1 MIGSL
6 WNRKVELV
14 VLIASLAFNAG
25 VGVTAGV
32 RSYQERCDRGDR
44 PHRGRHSDMLA
55 GLNLPPEQLDRLR
68 AARRAMFGEVREM
81 HRTLR
86 EAHAALTELLLA
98 EQPDRQAV
106 ADQITVISA
115 LKEGEQRRMIEH
127 LLDIKADLDP
137 EQVEAFDEIL
147 ARRMARWQRPRG
159 ERGGRRGGHRFGPPG
174 DHEPSPPP
182 PPDADGAREG
192 R

>member
-6 WNRKVELV
+6 WSRKVGLV
-14 VLIASLAFNAG
+14 VLISSLAFNAG

-32 RSYQERCDRGDR
+32 RSYQERCERKDRR
-44 PHRGRHSDMLA
+44 PHGRHSDMMEA
-55 GLNLPPEQLDRLR
+55 LNLRPEQADRFGE
-68 AARRAMFGEVREM
+68 ARKAMFGEVREM
-81 HRTLR
+81 RRTLR

-106 ADQITVISA
+106 TDQITAISA
-115 LKEGEQRRMIEH
+115 LKENEQRRMIDH
-127 LLDIKADLDP
+127 LLDMKADLDP

-147 ARRMARWQRPRG
+147 AQRMARWQRPRG
-159 ERGGRRGGHRFGPPG
+159 GRGGRRGGHRFGPPG
-174 DHEPSPPP
+174 DHEQGPPVP
-182 PPDADGAREG
+182 LDADGARDG